1 MTAVWLPDCA
11 LLGGEDC
18 DYARSLSA
26 RGLMTWLVF
35 CVGVVERNHVIDG
48 HAIADG
54 DVVIGVASSGV
65 HSNGFSLV
73 RKICNLMLET
83 KNQKILMEGTDRS
96 IGDVLIEPTLIYT
109 KAIRDV
115 LSHYKVKNVV
125 HGIAHITG
133 GGPPRRISS
142 GSRLKGWRLILMA
155 KPGNVLLF
163 LIGFKNL
170 EK

>member
-1 MTAVWLPDCA
+1 MPD
-11 LLGGEDC
+11 LYQPG
-18 DYARSLSA
+18 DYDLA
-26 RGLMTWLVF
+26 GF

-48 HAIADG
+48 HSIADG

-73 RKICNLMLET
+73 RKIAFDVGNKKPED
-83 KNQKILMEGTDRS
+83 LMEGTDRS

-133 GGPPRRISS
+133 GGLESIQRSLS
-142 GSRLKGWRLILMA
+142 KHGHENW
-155 KPGNVLLF
+155 V
-163 LIGFKNL
+163 IGTVKAG
-170 EK
+170 EKRVTVHDKTL